1 MSEVSTGILCVDDE
15 KNVIRSLQRLF
26 LEENYEI
33 FPAATAA
40 EGLEILAREEG
51 IQVVISDYRMP
62 GMTGVEFLREV
73 CQRWPETVRIVL
85 SGYADT
91 AAVVA
96 AINEGQIYKFVPK
109 PWNDEALKVTIAN
122 AIEMYQL
129 QRQNRELVEEL
140 RVAQQACQWTNHQLE
155 AKVQEQTA
163 SLLLKNAALEVTRG
177 VLYALPIIVLGID
190 PDGMIAHWNAKGMD
204 FLKRTG
210 IDLAGSLSSR
220 LLPEVVTDFLAE
232 CVGVDEHTSM
242 VTWEGR
248 QLRLSAARLDADPA
262 NGVVLAIWEEA

>member
-1 MSEVSTGILCVDDE
+1 MNEGSTGILCVDDE
-15 KNVIRSLQRLF
+15 KNVIRALQRLF
-26 LEENYEI
+26 LEEDYVI
-33 FPAATAA
+33 FPATTAA

-73 CQRWPETVRIVL
+73 CQCWPETVRIVL

-109 PWNDEALKVTIAN
+109 PWNDEDLKVTIAN
-122 AIEMYQL
+122 AVDMYRL

-140 RVAQQACQWTNHQLE
+140 RIAQQQCQWTNHQLE
-155 AKVQEQTA
+155 ARVQEQTA

-190 PDGMIAHWNAKGMD
+190 PDGMVAHWNAKGMD
-204 FLKRTG
+204 FLKRCG

-220 LLPEVVTDFLAE
+220 LLPAAITGFLAE
-232 CVGVDEHTSM
+232 MDGAEEHAAT
-242 VTWEGR
+242 VAWEER
-248 QLRLSAARLDADPA
+248 QLRLSAARLDAPPA
-262 NGVVLAIWEEA
+262 NGMVLAIWEEA